1 MARISIE
8 AVGLLSA
15 MLTGWFAPA
24 AVAQSFDKA
33 TPSERLTIVVGYPPG
48 AAYDVYARALS
59 RHMGKHLAGSPTISV
74 QNMPGA
80 GSLAAANF
88 LYNTAPKDGSVIGMF
103 SRGVAV
109 QPLFDP
115 DGIRFDPLKFNWL
128 GSPSTDVSFAL
139 AWHLSP
145 IKTFQDMISRGMTM
159 AASGPGADATVFPN
173 VLNALLGTNIKIV
186 TGYQGAADS
195 LLAIERGEVDGTAG
209 ISWSTLA
216 SSRPEWLHSGK
227 VSFLI
232 QLATRG
238 RDDLKDVPLVTSLA
252 KTEVDRRVLELI
264 FSRQTMAYPFAAPPG
279 VPSARVAALRRAF
292 NQTIADPAYIDE
304 AKRLGMSVNLV
315 TGQEIQEII
324 MQAFSA
330 PPQIIQRAR
339 AAIATPR

>member
-1 MARISIE
+1 VARTSIGTI
-8 AVGLLSA
+8 GLLSA
-15 MLTGWFAPA
+15 MLAVMFVPA
-24 AVAQSFDKA
+24 ALAQSFDKA
-33 TPSERLTIVVGYPPG
+33 TSSDRLTIIVGYPPG

-59 RHMGKHLAGSPTISV
+59 RHMGKHLAGSPAIGV

-115 DGIRFDPLKFNWL
+115 DGVRFDPLKFNWI
-128 GSPSTDVSFAL
+128 GSPSSDVSFAL

-145 IKTFQDMISRGMTM
+145 VKTFQDMTSKDMTM

-173 VLNALLGTNIKIV
+173 VLNALLGTRIKIV

-227 VSFLI
+227 VSFLV

-252 KTEVDRRVLELI
+252 KTEEDRRVLELI
-264 FSRQTMAYPFAAPPG
+264 FSRQTMAYPFVAPPG
-279 VPSARVAALRRAF
+279 VAPARVDALRCAF
-292 NQTIADPAYIDE
+292 NETISDAAYIDE

-324 MQAFSA
+324 TQAFSA
-330 PPQIIQRAR
+330 PPEIIEKAR

>member
-1 MARISIE
+1 VARTSIGTI
-8 AVGLLSA
+8 GLLSA
-15 MLTGWFAPA
+15 MLAVMFVPA
-24 AVAQSFDKA
+24 ALAQSFDKA
-33 TPSERLTIVVGYPPG
+33 TSSDRLTIIVGYPPG

-59 RHMGKHLAGSPTISV
+59 RHMGKHLAGSPAIGV

-115 DGIRFDPLKFNWL
+115 DGVRFDPLKFNWI
-128 GSPSTDVSFAL
+128 GSPSSDVSFAL

-145 IKTFQDMISRGMTM
+145 VKTFQDMISKGMTM

-173 VLNALLGTNIKIV
+173 VLNAMLGTRIKIL

-195 LLAIERGEVDGTAG
+195 LLAVERGEVDGTAG

-216 SSRPEWLHSGK
+216 SSRPEWLHNGK

-252 KTEVDRRVLELI
+252 KTETDRRVLELI

-279 VPSARVAALRRAF
+279 VAPARVDALRRAF
-292 NQTIADPAYIDE
+292 NETISDSAYIDE

-324 MQAFSA
+324 TQAFLA
-330 PPQIIQRAR
+330 PPEIIEKAR